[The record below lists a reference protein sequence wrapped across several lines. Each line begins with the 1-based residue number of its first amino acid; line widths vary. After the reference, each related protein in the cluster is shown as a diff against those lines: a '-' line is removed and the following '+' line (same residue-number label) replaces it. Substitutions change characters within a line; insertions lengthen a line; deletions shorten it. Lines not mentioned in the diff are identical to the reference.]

1 MNSLYGKKI
10 KHSLNR
16 LLFSKVI
23 TFFKAFRTI
32 KDVIAIPGIFLAA
45 CDARWLQEFSDH
57 IFRFYPFVMEKED
70 LPGIHGREEKLR
82 WQSYEDGINF
92 YLDFF
97 RHMDEQELP
106 PGHTEL

>member
-1 MNSLYGKKI
+1 
-10 KHSLNR
+10 
-16 LLFSKVI
+16 
-23 TFFKAFRTI
+23 
-32 KDVIAIPGIFLAA
+32 
-45 CDARWLQEFSDH
+45 
-57 IFRFYPFVMEKED
+57 MEKED